1 MDSTLILFQARSSS
15 CSRRRNGHKRHLDAS
30 AKLESPWELVVI
42 ITGQLQEATGNV
54 LPTGLDG
61 QLLDPE
67 QPMRP
72 NGSHCVEAIAEAVP
86 EAVPEAVL
94 VEVVHL
100 LEAAVLPV
108 LAQMEHAALNM
119 VIVEL
124 AQPIAELD
132 VKQIVVLLPPE
143 AAVLPDLAQMD
154 LAALNMVFV
163 ELVQPIAELDA

>member
-86 EAVPEAVL
+86 EAVL